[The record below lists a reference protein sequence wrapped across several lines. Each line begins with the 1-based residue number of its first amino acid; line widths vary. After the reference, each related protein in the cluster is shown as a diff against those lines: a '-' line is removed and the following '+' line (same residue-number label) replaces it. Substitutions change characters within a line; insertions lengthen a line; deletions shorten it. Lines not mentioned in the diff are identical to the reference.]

1 MVRSVGGYSVLA
13 QEPPRCEHL
22 TVDSAEGDADARS
35 RNSDTDTLLAA
46 CGKSPAAFDRPC
58 IPAELRCPSVTYAE
72 YAPSS
77 RLVSRAPDR
86 SRCDAGFHYRLL
98 VQAQAPESPT
108 RMTVPPL
115 QVNSLTLVLYLVGS
129 SVPWL
134 GQNDAGTR
142 YSTPDCSQ
150 IVHGCVVSLL
160 APTRGGIASA
170 AIMRRE

>member
-1 MVRSVGGYSVLA
+1 MMIASPCLNANTVVAVAGTARPRKGGQSESESRVAFNSMHVGSGPEGRGLVRSVGGYSVLA

-22 TVDSAEGDADARS
+22 TVDSAEGDADAQSRS
-35 RNSDTDTLLAA
+35 SETDTLL
-46 CGKSPAAFDRPC
+46 
-58 IPAELRCPSVTYAE
+58 
-72 YAPSS
+72 
-77 RLVSRAPDR
+77 
-86 SRCDAGFHYRLL
+86 
-98 VQAQAPESPT
+98 VQPHATKSPT
-108 RMTVPPL
+108 RMKVPPL

-150 IVHGCVVSLL
+150 IVHGCVASLL
-160 APTRGGIASA
+160 APSRGGIASA